1 MTLCP
6 HRTLAAATLAVLA
19 ILPGNT
25 RAEFSPLSVHPEG
38 FGMPIAQSGSRERAM
53 GEGGLAA
60 VTPHGFVPL
69 NVSRTAF
76 FEKTA
81 FIATLENDLDWLRD
95 DDHSTRM
102 ATGTFPT
109 LATLFKTRNFGTFG
123 AYYQQTHLRNFEARN
138 PGSGTQ
144 PEQRYTAE
152 GGMYVLGVSWGY
164 SPLSWLAL
172 GVSQNIALGRDRF
185 IRTADFSGIAPPEAD
200 QLEGDTLEISH
211 LGSYPTLSATLRT
224 SHVDLALSY
233 SHSAELTSER
243 TRSTSGLLSDPLPDT
258 TGNLPRVFAA
268 GIGWKAADRH
278 LVAFDFIYEDWERI
292 GAVNPA
298 WQAGIGYEFAGSSSP
313 FDGALKRTA
322 WRAGAG
328 HKVLYLRETP
338 EIYVTAGAGVPL
350 GPRGHQL
357 DVALKYGHRSHDG
370 NTFFQ
375 EDYVKVSASVV
386 GVSVWGQPARRRR

>member
-1 MTLCP
+1 MIP
-6 HRTLAAATLAVLA
+6 RSHRAPAAPLLAVLIA
-19 ILPGNT
+19 LPGT
-25 RAEFSPLSVHPEG
+25 ARAEFSPLSVHPEG
-38 FGMPIAQSGSRERAM
+38 FGMPIAQSGTRERAM

-60 VTPHGFVPL
+60 VAPYGFAPL
-69 NVSRTAF
+69 NASRTAF
-76 FEKTA
+76 FERTA
-81 FIATLENDLDWLRD
+81 FMATLENDLDWLRD

-102 ATGTFPT
+102 VTGAFPT
-109 LATLFKTRNFGTFG
+109 LATLFNTRNFGTFG

-138 PGSGTQ
+138 PGGGGQ
-144 PEQRYTAE
+144 PEQHYIAE

-164 SPLSWLAL
+164 SPVSWLAL

-185 IRTADFSGIAPPEAD
+185 IRSADFTGIVPPEAE

-211 LGSYPTLSATLRT
+211 QGTYPSVSATVRT
-224 SHVDLALSY
+224 PHADFALSY
-233 SHSAELTSER
+233 THSAKLTTER
-243 TRSTSGLLSDPLPDT
+243 TRNTSGMLSDPLSDT

-268 GIGWKAADRH
+268 GVGWKPANRH
-278 LVAFDFIYEDWERI
+278 LLAFDFIYEDWERI
-292 GAVNPA
+292 GPVNPA
-298 WQAGIGYEFAGSSSP
+298 WQAGIGYEFAGSPSP
-313 FDGALKRTA
+313 FDGVLKRTA

-338 EIYVTAGAGVPL
+338 ETYVTAGAGMPL
-350 GPRGHQL
+350 GVRGHQL
-357 DVALKYGHRSHDG
+357 DVAVKYGHRTHDS